1 MSSHQPCVTIA
12 MPVYNGEEYMREA
25 LDSVLSQ
32 TFDDLEIIISDNAST
47 DKTEDICREYAEN
60 NSHIR
65 YYRNDKNVGAIENFN
80 RLFALSNGKYF
91 QWVSYDDKWSPNFL
105 EDCVAALEKDNSIVL
120 CYGKTEFIN
129 SDGDYTRTLQE
140 ECRYIDCSEP
150 HKRFRDILIR
160 GTSACPSQIFGLI
173 RADTLRKTSLMGEY
187 YGSDRVI
194 LSELSLLGKFKR
206 LDSCIYYRR
215 LHNRQSVRLN
225 PLEKAKWINPQG
237 KRGMKVEKAVYE
249 YVSTVNKSN
258 IGIYHKAVCYFS
270 IAQLSVKNDKWKKL
284 LLPGPNNYFGFFFKG
299 S

>member
-1 MSSHQPCVTIA
+1 MSSDQPCVTIA
-12 MPVYNGEEYMREA
+12 MPVYNGEEYIREA

-32 TFDDLEIIISDNAST
+32 TFDNLEIIISDNAST

-91 QWVSYDDKWSPNFL
+91 QWVSYDDKWSPNFI
-105 EDCVAALEKDNSIVL
+105 EECVAALEKDNSIVL

-129 SDGDYTRTLQE
+129 SNGDYMHTLQE
-140 ECRYIDCSEP
+140 ECRYIDYSEP

-173 RADTLRKTSLMGEY
+173 RSDALRKTSLMGEY

-194 LSELSLLGKFKR
+194 LSELSLLGKFQR

-215 LHNRQSVRLN
+215 LHDRQSVKLN

-237 KRGMKVEKAVYE
+237 KRGMKVEKAFYE
-249 YVSTVNKSN
+249 YVFTVNKSN
-258 IGIYHKAVCYFS
+258 IGIYQKAVCYFS
-270 IAQLSVKNDKWKKL
+270 IAELSVKKDKWKKL
-284 LLPGPNNYFGFFFKG
+284 LLPGPNNYFGLFFKG